1 MGLSKFRNRIWI
13 IVLIEGKTYYGKS
26 FYLRGSD
33 AVMSYS
39 SYFGNSKT
47 CISGFSSRSGKYLDG
62 LSVFGHTEYFPVLE
76 YLKGSWQLLRSYLP
90 THTQ

>member
-1 MGLSKFRNRIWI
+1 MYLNTYL

-26 FYLRGSD
+26 FYLKG
-33 AVMSYS
+33 VGTIIWYS

-62 LSVFGHTEYFPVLE
+62 LSVYGHTEYFPVLE
-76 YLKGSWQLLRSYLP
+76 YLMGSWQLLRSYLP
-90 THTQ
+90 THST